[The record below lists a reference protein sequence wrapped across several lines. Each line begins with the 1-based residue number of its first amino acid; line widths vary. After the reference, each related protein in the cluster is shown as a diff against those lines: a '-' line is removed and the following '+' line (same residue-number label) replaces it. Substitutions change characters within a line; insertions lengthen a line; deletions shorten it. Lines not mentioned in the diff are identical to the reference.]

1 MTLGN
6 PNSTEAVLG
15 RHLQALMQR
24 DLDTV
29 MKDYASNA
37 VIFTPSGPARGH
49 QQIRAGFEGL
59 LAAMTPEAFANFKL
73 IKQDVDG
80 EYAYVVWSAFPVVP
94 FGGDTFHVRNGQIV
108 SQSFVGQIGAQQK

>member
-1 MTLGN
+1 MTIAN

-29 MKDYASNA
+29 MKDYANNA
-37 VIFTPSGPARGH
+37 VIFTPNGPAKGPTA
-49 QQIRAGFEGL
+49 IRAGFEGL
-59 LAAMTPEAFANFKL
+59 LGAMTPEAFANFKL

-80 EYAYVVWSAFPVVP
+80 EYAYIVWSAVRVVP
-94 FGGDTFHVRNGQIV
+94 FGGDTFHVRNGKIV
-108 SQSFVGQIGAQQK
+108 SQSFVGQMVS